1 MNGCTAWFRSR
12 ILIQRSAASSLQE
25 AQALGMW
32 TDLPR
37 SAHPTLTW
45 QTAGAFQPA
54 VDLLTS
60 VQLRRPAC
68 PGRHRRPQTSRTVTA

>member
-54 VDLLTS
+54 VICSPRCSFGGPRALVDTDG
-60 VQLRRPAC
+60 RRH
-68 PGRHRRPQTSRTVTA
+68 PGP